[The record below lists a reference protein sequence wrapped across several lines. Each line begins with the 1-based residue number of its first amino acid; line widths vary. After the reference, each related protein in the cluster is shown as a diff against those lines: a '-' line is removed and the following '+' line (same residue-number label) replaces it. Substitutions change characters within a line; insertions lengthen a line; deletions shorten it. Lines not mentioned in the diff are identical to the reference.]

1 MPLKPMLTLRLTQH
15 AESQAD
21 RYRVEV
27 TLEANG
33 DRLTANADFELKVNT
48 QDQEKIRWYLED
60 FLEYPQ
66 DPAPKIAAN
75 IEQRMTEIGVEL
87 FEKVFH
93 ANDDTRQVWEKVR
106 HHISDTR
113 VEIVTGVR
121 DAAAIPWELI
131 RDPQSDM
138 PLALGASAFVRTTP
152 QAVHSTQIPQT
163 ADGKIR
169 ILLVICRPKGD
180 SDVPFRSVAIKLIK
194 AFTDSASEVFQI
206 DVLRPPKFARLDCVL
221 RQAKAAGQPYHIVHF
236 DGHGIH
242 EDLNAKAQNKPPR
255 RLRGYL
261 VFENPDYQDKR
272 ELVRGDRLGQLL
284 TETGVSLLVLNACR
298 SAYVEAPTEPGK
310 TLANSQTSAY
320 GSLAQELMEAGVAG
334 VVAMRYTV
342 YVVTAAQFVA
352 ELYAALAQGQA
363 LSEAVNWGRQQLYA
377 QPLREIAYQPQ
388 PLQDWLV
395 PVVYEAAPVAL
406 LPKSAGIPKPTFN
419 PSQSEAV
426 LGRGRLDGQLPQHPD
441 TGFLG
446 RDETLLAL
454 DRAFDTQSIVVLQ
467 AYAGSGKTSTVAEF
481 GRWYALTGGVEGL
494 VLFTSF
500 ERYMPL
506 ARLLDKIGQV
516 FGDALEAA
524 GVHWLALSDEERR
537 DIALQLLRQVSVLWI
552 WDNVEPVAGFPAGTE
567 SAWSSA
573 EQEELVDFLR
583 DAQQTQA
590 KFLLTSRRNEQGW
603 LGNLPHRI
611 TVPPMPMRERVQLAR
626 AVAEKY
632 GHQLTQVEDWRPLL
646 RYSQGNPMTITA
658 VVGQALRNEFRTREQ
673 IEEFVFQLRSGEA
686 KIDDDQSE
694 GRSKSL
700 GASLSYGFEHAFTE
714 EERQQ
719 LALLYFFQGFVNVG
733 ALCLMGLPEAE
744 WCVPTVRGLTFEA
757 GIALLDRAAEVG
769 LLTRVVENCYR
780 IHPVLPW
787 YFKKLFDQYYL
798 PDEGNN
804 PTLASRAYVEAI
816 GVLAN
821 YSNNQYDDGNRDL
834 VILLNL
840 EEANLLYARQL
851 AQTNGWWLALM
862 KTVQGLRTLYEHTG
876 RRLEWARL
884 VEEIIPHFVDPA
896 TDGSLPGR
904 EEEWALLTE
913 YRVELAREGQ
923 QWTEAERLHRARMEW
938 ARQQSSSALA
948 APLEALDSTQRKT
961 IRTLSGLFHELGQI
975 LREQGRSECV
985 AAYEKAFTLLKRIGE
1000 KAGAAVCA
1008 LNLGHAYTQIPTI
1021 RNLEKAEQWYQRSL
1035 ELRDRQDR
1043 LGRSKCLTELGRV
1056 AHERF
1061 QQAQTTR
1068 EPEEELRQHLNEA
1081 LHCSA
1086 QALNLLP
1093 QNAVK
1098 DLAVAHNQ
1106 IGNIC
1111 RSAGDL
1117 DRAFLNYRETIR
1129 YEEAQGNLYGAA
1141 NTRFNIALVLAQASR
1156 FDEALLY
1163 AQAALCNFKT
1173 FGDRAAA
1180 DIQDTE
1186 QLIRLIEQSLKP
1198 REG

>member
-1 MPLKPMLTLRLTQH
+1 MLTLTLTQQ
-15 AESQAD
+15 AESQPD
-21 RYRVEV
+21 CYRVEV
-27 TLEANG
+27 TLEGNG
-33 DRLTANADFELKVNT
+33 DRLTEDTHFSFKVNT

-75 IEQRMTEIGVEL
+75 IEQLMTEIGVEL

-93 ANDDTRQVWEKVR
+93 ANNDTRQVWEKLR
-106 HHISDTR
+106 HHISNTR

-131 RDPQSDM
+131 RDPHSDM

-152 QAVHSTQIPQT
+152 QAVQLPKISQT
-163 ADGKIR
+163 VDGKIR
-169 ILLVICRPKGD
+169 ILLVIFRPKGD
-180 SDVPFRSVAIKLIK
+180 KDVPFRSVATKLIK
-194 AFTDSASEVFQI
+194 GLTDSASEVFQI
-206 DVLRPPKFARLDCVL
+206 DVLRPPFFARLSTVL
-221 RQAKAAGQPYHIVHF
+221 RQAKAEGRPYHIVHF
-236 DGHGIH
+236 DGHG
-242 EDLNAKAQNKPPR
+242 EYDQTPDRPLQK
-255 RLRGYL
+255 RGYL
-261 VFENPDYQDKR
+261 ISENLGEPTMYGHK
-272 ELVRGDRLGQLL
+272 LGQLL
-284 TETGVSLLVLNACR
+284 AKTGVSLLVLNACR
-298 SAYVEAPTEPGK
+298 SAYAEPPAEPGQ
-310 TLANSQTSAY
+310 TLKDDQNSAY
-320 GSLAQELMEAGVAG
+320 GSLAQEVMAVGVAG
-334 VVAMRYTV
+334 VVAMRYNV
-342 YVVTAAQFVA
+342 YVFTAAQFVA
-352 ELYAALAQGQA
+352 NLYTALAQGQT
-363 LSEAVNWGRQQLYA
+363 LGEAVTQGRKQLHA
-377 QPLREIAYQPQ
+377 QPMREIAYEPQ
-388 PLQDWLV
+388 KLQDWLV
-395 PVVYEAAPVAL
+395 PMVYEAAPVAL
-406 LPKSAGIPKPTFN
+406 FPKCANTAEQPFKV
-419 PSQSEAV
+419 SQDDVMPA
-426 LGRGRLDGQLPQHPD
+426 RGRLDPQLPKSPD
-441 TGFLG
+441 VGFFG

-454 DRAFDTQSIVVLQ
+454 DRAFDTQRIVLLH

-481 GRWYALTGGVEGL
+481 GRWYALTGGVAGL

-500 ERYMPL
+500 ERHLPL
-506 ARLLDKIGQV
+506 TRVLDKIGQV
-516 FGDALEAA
+516 FGDWLEAR
-524 GVHWLALSDEERR
+524 GVHWLALSDNERR
-537 DIALQLLRQVSVLWI
+537 DKALEVLGEVPVLWI

-567 SAWSSA
+567 SAWSEP
-573 EQEELVDFLR
+573 EQQELLDFLR
-583 DAQQTQA
+583 EAQQTQA
-590 KFLLTSRRNEQGW
+590 KFLLTSRRDEQGW
-603 LGNLPHRI
+603 LGDLPHRI
-611 TVPPMPMRERVQLAR
+611 TVPPMPMRERVEVAG

-632 GHQLTQVEDWRPLL
+632 GHQLTEVEDWRPLL

-658 VVGQALRNEFRTREQ
+658 VVGQALRNEFRTREE
-673 IEEFVFQLRSGEA
+673 IEDFIFQLRSGEA
-686 KIDDDQSE
+686 EIDDDQSE

-700 GASLSYGFEHAFTE
+700 GASLSYGFEHAFSK

-733 ALCLMGLPEAE
+733 ALCLMGLPEVE

-804 PTLASRAYVEAI
+804 PTLASHAYVEAI
-816 GVLAN
+816 GELGN
-821 YSNNQYDDGNRDL
+821 YSNNQYDEGNRDL

-851 AQTNGWWLALM
+851 ARINGWWLALM
-862 KTVQGLRTLYEHTG
+862 KTVQGLRTLYEYTG

-884 VEEIIPHFVDPA
+884 VEEIVPHFVEPA

-904 EEEWALLTE
+904 EEEWALITE

-923 QWTEAERLHRARMEW
+923 QWAEAERLHLARIEW
-938 ARQQSSSALA
+938 AYQQASSALA
-948 APLEALDSTQRKT
+948 ASPETWNSRQCKA
-961 IRTLSGLFHELGQI
+961 IRTLSSSLHELGQI
-975 LREQGRSECV
+975 LREQGKPECV
-985 AAYEKAFTLLKRIGE
+985 AAYEKALALLKPVGD

-1008 LNLGHAYTQIPTI
+1008 LNLGHAYTLIPAI
-1021 RNLEKAEQWYQRSL
+1021 RNLQKAEHWYQRSL
-1035 ELRDRQDR
+1035 ELRDQRDR

-1061 QQAQTTR
+1061 QEAQTTR
-1068 EPEEELRQHLNEA
+1068 QPQAELRQHLNEA

-1093 QNAVK
+1093 HNAVK

-1111 RSAGDL
+1111 RSAGDF

-1163 AQAALCNFKT
+1163 AQVALWNFES
-1173 FGDRAAA
+1173 FGDRAAV
-1180 DIQDTE
+1180 DIQDT
-1186 QLIRLIEQSLKP
+1186 QRLIRLIEQPLKA
-1198 REG
+1198 RGG

>member
-1 MPLKPMLTLRLTQH
+1 
-15 AESQAD
+15 
-21 RYRVEV
+21 
-27 TLEANG
+27 
-33 DRLTANADFELKVNT
+33 
-48 QDQEKIRWYLED
+48 
-60 FLEYPQ
+60 
-66 DPAPKIAAN
+66 
-75 IEQRMTEIGVEL
+75 
-87 FEKVFH
+87 
-93 ANDDTRQVWEKVR
+93 
-106 HHISDTR
+106 
-113 VEIVTGVR
+113 
-121 DAAAIPWELI
+121 
-131 RDPQSDM
+131 
-138 PLALGASAFVRTTP
+138 
-152 QAVHSTQIPQT
+152 
-163 ADGKIR
+163 
-169 ILLVICRPKGD
+169 
-180 SDVPFRSVAIKLIK
+180 
-194 AFTDSASEVFQI
+194 
-206 DVLRPPKFARLDCVL
+206 
-221 RQAKAAGQPYHIVHF
+221 
-236 DGHGIH
+236 
-242 EDLNAKAQNKPPR
+242 
-255 RLRGYL
+255 
-261 VFENPDYQDKR
+261 
-272 ELVRGDRLGQLL
+272 
-284 TETGVSLLVLNACR
+284 
-298 SAYVEAPTEPGK
+298 
-310 TLANSQTSAY
+310 
-320 GSLAQELMEAGVAG
+320 
-334 VVAMRYTV
+334 
-342 YVVTAAQFVA
+342 
-352 ELYAALAQGQA
+352 
-363 LSEAVNWGRQQLYA
+363 
-377 QPLREIAYQPQ
+377 
-388 PLQDWLV
+388 
-395 PVVYEAAPVAL
+395 VYEAAPVAL

-938 ARQQSSSALA
+938 ARQQASSALA

>member
-1 MPLKPMLTLRLTQH
+1 MFTLRITQY
-15 AESQAD
+15 AESQPAQ
-21 RYRVEV
+21 YRIEIV
-27 TLEANG
+27 LEGNG
-33 DRLTANADFELKVNT
+33 SRQTSTAYFAFNLTP

-66 DPAPKIAAN
+66 VPAPKIAAN

-113 VEIVTGVR
+113 VEIVTGVS

-131 RDPQSDM
+131 RYRQSNM
-138 PLALGASAFVRTTP
+138 PLALDASAFVRTIP
-152 QAVHSTQIPQT
+152 QAVQLPQIPQT
-163 ADGKIR
+163 ADDKIR
-169 ILLVICRPKGD
+169 ILLVIFRPSGG
-180 SDVPFRSVAIKLIK
+180 SDVPFRSVATKLIK
-194 AFTDSASEVFQI
+194 GLTDSASEVFQL
-206 DVLRPPKFARLDCVL
+206 DVLRPPYFARLGSVL

-236 DGHGIH
+236 DGHGGY
-242 EDLNAKAQNKPPR
+242 DKTPDQQLQKG
-255 RLRGYL
+255 GYL
-261 VFENPDYQDKR
+261 KPEDPS
-272 ELVRGDRLGQLL
+272 ELRMYGKKLGQMLKQ
-284 TETGVSLLVLNACR
+284 TGVSLLVLNACR
-298 SAYVEAPTEPGK
+298 SAYAEAPTEPGK
-310 TLANSQTSAY
+310 TLADDQSSAL
-320 GSLAQELMEAGVAG
+320 GSLAQEVMEAGIAG
-334 VVAMRYTV
+334 VVAMRYNV
-342 YVVTAAQFVA
+342 YVLTAAQFVA
-352 ELYAALAQGQA
+352 ELYASLAQGQT
-363 LSEAVNWGRQQLYA
+363 LGEAVTQGRKQLHA
-377 QPLREIAYQPQ
+377 QPMREIAYDPQ
-388 PLQDWLV
+388 KLQDWTV
-395 PVVYEAAPVAL
+395 PIVYEATPVAL
-406 LPKSAGIPKPTFN
+406 FPKSADIPKVTFN
-419 PSQSEAV
+419 LSQGYAMPA
-426 LGRGRLDGQLPQHPD
+426 RGMLDPQLPKPPD
-441 TGFLG
+441 AGFLG

-454 DRAFDTQSIVVLQ
+454 DRAFDTQSIVLLH
-467 AYAGSGKTSTVAEF
+467 AYAGTGKTSTTAEF
-481 GRWYALTGGVEGL
+481 GRWYALTGGVKGL
-494 VLFTSF
+494 VLFASF
-500 ERYMPL
+500 ERYIPL
-506 ARLLDKIGQV
+506 ARVLDKIGQV
-516 FGDALEAA
+516 FRDVLEAK
-524 GVHWLALSDEERR
+524 GVHWLTLSDEQRR
-537 DIALQLLRQVSVLWI
+537 DIALQLLREVPVLWI
-552 WDNVEPVAGFPAGTE
+552 WDNVEPVAGFPAGIE
-567 SAWSSA
+567 SAWSSV
-573 EQEELVDFLR
+573 EQQELVDFLR
-583 DAQQTQA
+583 DVKQTGT
-590 KFLLTSRRNEQGW
+590 KFLLTSRRDEQGW
-603 LGNLPHRI
+603 LGDLPCRI
-611 TVPPMPMRERVQLAR
+611 TVPPMPMRERVQLTG

-632 GHQLTQVEDWRPLL
+632 GHQLTEVEDWRPLL

-658 VVGQALRNEFRTREQ
+658 VVGQALRNGFRTRQQ
-673 IEEFVFQLRSGEA
+673 IEDFVFQLRSGEA
-686 KIDDDQSE
+686 EIDDDETE

-700 GASLSYGFEHAFTE
+700 GASLNYGFEHAFTE

-757 GIALLDRAAEVG
+757 GIVLLDRAAEVG
-769 LLTRVVENCYR
+769 LLTRLVENWYR

-816 GVLAN
+816 GVLGN
-821 YSNNQYDDGNRDL
+821 YSNNQYDEGNRDL

-851 AQTNGWWLALM
+851 ARTNGWWLALM

-884 VEEIIPHFVDPA
+884 VEEIVPHFVEPA

-904 EEEWALLTE
+904 EEEWALITE

-923 QWTEAERLHRARMEW
+923 QWAEAERLHLARIEW
-938 ARQQSSSALA
+938 ARQQASSALA
-948 APLEALDSTQRKT
+948 APPETLDTTERRT
-961 IRTLSGLFHELGQI
+961 IRTLSGSFHELGQI
-975 LREQGRSECV
+975 LREQGRFDCV
-985 AAYEKAFTLLKRIGE
+985 AAYEKALTLLERIGD

-1008 LNLGHAYTQIPTI
+1008 LNLGHAYTQIPAI
-1021 RNLEKAEQWYQRSL
+1021 RNLQKAEQWYQRSL
-1035 ELRDRQDR
+1035 ELRDQRDR

-1061 QQAQTTR
+1061 QEAQTTR
-1068 EPEEELRQHLNEA
+1068 QPEASLRQHLNEA

-1086 QALNLLP
+1086 EALKLLP

-1117 DRAFLNYRETIR
+1117 DCAFLNYRETIR
-1129 YEEAQGNLYGAA
+1129 YEEAQENLYGAA
-1141 NTRFNIALVLAQASR
+1141 NTRFNMALVLAQASR

-1173 FGDRAAA
+1173 FGDRAVA

-1198 REG
+1198 RGG